1 MQLERER
8 TMKSYG
14 TSLLAA
20 VPLLAFAAAVSAD
33 TVAYWRFEEGTVGQP
48 APPPYQTDWF
58 VDSSG
63 NGNDMWTWGDG
74 TAPVYDADV
83 PGSQVPQTGAPNT
96 MSLEF
101 TPNQDNYTWDKPI
114 NTYSFDALTVEA
126 SVKLKRLD
134 AWQVIVGKD
143 GKIDSPDPFP
153 AFFFKSW
160 HVDSGARFEVGLLDA
175 NGTFRQIET
184 AQPPVVDQWYH
195 LAMTSDGETMKFY
208 VKGPDDTD
216 FVLEG
221 SVEVDGVL
229 IDANDPTLVP
239 PPDISPVWT
248 VGRGMWDGG
257 IADWA
262 DAKIDEVRISDV
274 ALSPDQFLQSGGIT
288 PPPLGDVNLDGTV
301 NGLDV
306 DPFIGVLLGGTYQTE
321 ADMNKDALV
330 NGLDVDPFVAA
341 VVGGGFEAVP
351 EPATWLLVA
360 LGLAGAFVVGRR
372 R

>member
-1 MQLERER
+1 
-8 TMKSYG
+8 
-14 TSLLAA
+14 
-20 VPLLAFAAAVSAD
+20 
-33 TVAYWRFEEGTVGQP
+33 
-48 APPPYQTDWF
+48 
-58 VDSSG
+58 
-63 NGNDMWTWGDG
+63 
-74 TAPVYDADV
+74 
-83 PGSQVPQTGAPNT
+83 
-96 MSLEF
+96 
-101 TPNQDNYTWDKPI
+101 
-114 NTYSFDALTVEA
+114 
-126 SVKLKRLD
+126 
-134 AWQVIVGKD
+134 
-143 GKIDSPDPFP
+143 
-153 AFFFKSW
+153 
-160 HVDSGARFEVGLLDA
+160 
-175 NGTFRQIET
+175 
-184 AQPPVVDQWYH
+184 
-195 LAMTSDGETMKFY
+195 MTSDGETMKFY

-274 ALSPDQFLQSGGIT
+274 ALTPDQFLQSGDIT
-288 PPPLGDVNLDGTV
+288 PPLGDVNLDGTV

-306 DPFIGVLLGGTYQTE
+306 DPFIGVLLDGSYQTE
-321 ADMNKDALV
+321 ADMNEDALV